1 MAQWNPLHDL
11 VTLQDRMNQ
20 LFEDATHRR
29 ASEPESGDELEKADW
44 YPAADV
50 YEDDNEF
57 IVSVDLPGIDRPTLD
72 IGLDNNRLAIRGKRP
87 TQGSNQHRRE
97 CPSGNFL
104 RTFTVPASVD
114 QPRIKANY
122 RDGVLLVHLPKG
134 KEQKPR
140 RIEIK
145 VS

>member
-1 MAQWNPLHDL
+1 MTHWNPLHDL
-11 VTLQDRMNQ
+11 VTLQDRMNR

-29 ASEPESGDELEKADW
+29 ASEHEAGDELEKADW

-50 YEDDNEF
+50 YEDDREF
-57 IVSVDLPGIDRPTLD
+57 IVAVDLPGIDRSTLD
-72 IGLDNNRLAIRGKRP
+72 IGLDENRLAIRGTRVANDK
-87 TQGSNQHRRE
+87 TQHRRE

-104 RTFTVPASVD
+104 RTFTVPSSVD
-114 QPRIKANY
+114 QASIKAGY
-122 RDGVLLVHLPKG
+122 RDGILKVHLPKG
-134 KEQKPR
+134 TEQKAR